1 MFRPKGATG
10 DGGILDYFAAV
21 NTGNQ
26 GGRFFPGRMASKQA
40 LRRQKSG
47 AAASPAG
54 SPRPND

>member
-40 LRRQKSG
+40 LRRQKS
-47 AAASPAG
+47 
-54 SPRPND
+54 